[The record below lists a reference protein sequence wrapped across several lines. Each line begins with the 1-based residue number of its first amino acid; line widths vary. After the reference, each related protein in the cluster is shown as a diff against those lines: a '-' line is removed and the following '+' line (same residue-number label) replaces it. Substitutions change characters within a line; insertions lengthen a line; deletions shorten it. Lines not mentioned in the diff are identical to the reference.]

1 MRVRVYACVHV
12 CVRACMRAAYVRMCV
27 CVHACVCVCACVRVC
42 VRACVRACVCVHVCT
57 YVRTRRR
64 AYMCMLPQKGERDA
78 HMYVVLPSLC
88 VGACDKMS
96 VFLSLCS
103 GLVGDGQP

>member
-1 MRVRVYACVHV
+1 M
-12 CVRACMRAAYVRMCV
+12 
-27 CVHACVCVCACVRVC
+27 
-42 VRACVRACVCVHVCT
+42 

-103 GLVGDGQP
+103 GLVGDGEP

>member
-1 MRVRVYACVHV
+1 
-12 CVRACMRAAYVRMCV
+12 MCV
-27 CVHACVCVCACVRVC
+27 CVYVCVCTCVCVC
-42 VRACVRACVCVHVCT
+42 VRACVRACVCGHVCM

-64 AYMCMLPQKGERDA
+64 AYMCNYMLPQKGERDA

-88 VGACDKMS
+88 VHACDKMS

-103 GLVGDGQP
+103 GLVGDGEP